1 MPFEDRVKYM
11 EQGTGQVFYL
21 WQDED
26 ENDWALGC
34 STGRKVELR
43 SSADSTPSPT
53 PRSSSP
59 NCDAGPSE
67 PLANNRHI

>member
-26 ENDWALGC
+26 ENDWALGMFD
-34 STGRKVELR
+34 GAQGGVEIIRRFDFKSNAEEFLAGLR
-43 SSADSTPSPT
+43 CKPS
-53 PRSSSP
+53 
-59 NCDAGPSE
+59 
-67 PLANNRHI
+67 

>member
-26 ENDWALGC
+26 ENDWALGMFD
-34 STGRKVELR
+34 G
-43 SSADSTPSPT
+43 AQ
-53 PRSSSP
+53 
-59 NCDAGPSE
+59 G
-67 PLANNRHI
+67 

>member
-26 ENDWALGC
+26 ENDWALGMFDGAQGGVEIIRRFD
-34 STGRKVELR
+34 SKSNAEEFLAELR
-43 SSADSTPSPT
+43 
-53 PRSSSP
+53 R
-59 NCDAGPSE
+59 GPVG
-67 PLANNRHI
+67 ATG

>member
-26 ENDWALGC
+26 ENDWALGTFDGAQGGVEIIRRFD
-34 STGRKVELR
+34 SKSNAEEFLTGLQCKR
-43 SSADSTPSPT
+43 S
-53 PRSSSP
+53 
-59 NCDAGPSE
+59 
-67 PLANNRHI
+67 

>member
-26 ENDWALGC
+26 ENDWALGMFDGAQGGVEIIRRFD
-34 STGRKVELR
+34 SKSNAEEFLAELR
-43 SSADSTPSPT
+43 
-53 PRSSSP
+53 
-59 NCDAGPSE
+59 CGPVG
-67 PLANNRHI
+67 ATG